1 MTHVELLNAEKNK
14 YIKEGKELLDAAA
27 DWLHRNCD
35 EWDVVH
41 EQQYVALVQQA
52 AANLNKAI
60 AINDVLI
67 KLGVFN

>member
-1 MTHVELLNAEKNK
+1 MTHVELLISEKKK
-14 YIKEGKELLDAAA
+14 YIEEGKKLLDESA
-27 DWLHRNCD
+27 DWLHRHCD

-41 EQQYVALVQQA
+41 EQRYVAFVQQA
-52 AANLNKAI
+52 ATNLNKAI